1 MFILQNIQI
10 WLTSEVDI
18 KLHIDGGSNDMIE
31 TLA

>member
-18 KLHIDGGSNDMIE
+18 KLLIDGGSNDMIE